1 MCRSKAA
8 MQPDLLFIMNRG
20 RLIWFLVDSSYT
32 VDDVKRKIFE
42 TLGVRPDQQAIF
54 YRNERL
60 RDGRT
65 LEAYNIANASELRLQ
80 VISPEPSDFS
90 LAEADED
97 GRRGLHRAAAEG
109 NLKLVKWLIDSK
121 KAHINAKDHSSE
133 TALHAAAYK
142 GNFEVVKF
150 LVENNVDVNV
160 MDIFGMTA
168 LKIAMDHCKRS
179 GSLGKDKAK
188 DYVEIVKLLKAK
200 TNVKK
205 KKGCNL
211 M

>member
-1 MCRSKAA
+1 
-8 MQPDLLFIMNRG
+8 MNRG
-20 RLIWFLVDSSYT
+20 ILIWFLVDSSYT

-42 TLGVRPDQQAIF
+42 ALGVRPDQQAIF
-54 YRNERL
+54 HRHERL

-65 LEAYNIANASELRLQ
+65 LEAYNITNGSELRLQ
-80 VISPEPSDFS
+80 VISPEPLDFS
-90 LAEADED
+90 IDKADEV

-121 KAHINAKDHSSE
+121 KADINAKDHSGE

-150 LVENNVDVNV
+150 LVENNGDVNV
-160 MDIFGMTA
+160 LDIFGMTA
-168 LKIAMDHCKRS
+168 LKMAMDQCKRS
-179 GSLGKDKAK
+179 GLGKDKAK
-188 DYVEIVKLLKAK
+188 DYVEIVKLLKARTDVRK
-200 TNVKK
+200 RR
-205 KKGCNL
+205 GCNL